1 MVNMLIW
8 LKFTQLT
15 RKSIENVFKAL
26 KDQKFNPFMIE
37 DDPILI
43 DEEEGKSIIPEAKTK
58 TIYMKSVQKCGDL
71 SNRFEQLLNI
81 TDSYRL
87 YKVLNGEKY
96 IGNPQLD
103 RVD

>member
-1 MVNMLIW
+1 M
-8 LKFTQLT
+8 
-15 RKSIENVFKAL
+15 FKAL

-58 TIYMKSVQKCGDL
+58 TIYMKSVQKCSGL

-87 YKVLNGEKY
+87 YKVLSGKNIFALRIKET
-96 IGNPQLD
+96 
-103 RVD
+103 